1 MPRWFCGI
9 WPMLG
14 SASEMILITSAER
27 DVGDAAPPCSRGTLM
42 PQRPLCEKRSISA
55 CGRVRFRSRS
65 AAPRANSAASSLATA
80 IASASSRMTW
90 ARAGRWSAERGARG
104 PALAGISAREIA
116 VMVGLVR

>member
-1 MPRWFCGI
+1 
-9 WPMLG
+9 MLG
-14 SASEMILITSAER
+14 SASEMILTTSASVTLETK
-27 DVGDAAPPCSRGTLM
+27 APPCSRGTVM

-55 CGRVRFRSRS
+55 CGRVRFWSRS

-80 IASASSRMTW
+80 TASASSRMTW